1 MATEWPAA
9 SCHGTVTGVGVGWQF
24 FLIVFSNE
32 GMRDGMLK
40 GILVPTAD
48 PKNLGFFAKGM
59 DCCMFRGKA
68 KAAVARKQRTYNAE
82 VLLLVHIVVRSI
94 GRGERI
100 KTERYGCG
108 IIWIQRAQI
117 KV

>member
-24 FLIVFSNE
+24 FLVVFSSD
-32 GMRDGMLK
+32 GTRDVTLK
-40 GILVPTAD
+40 ILVPTAD

-68 KAAVARKQRTYNAE
+68 KAAVARIQRTYNAE
-82 VLLLVHIVVRSI
+82 VVLLVLIVVRSI
-94 GRGERI
+94 GRGGR
-100 KTERYGCG
+100 
-108 IIWIQRAQI
+108 
-117 KV
+117 

>member
-1 MATEWPAA
+1 MATEWRPAA

-24 FLIVFSNE
+24 FLVVFSSD
-32 GMRDGMLK
+32 GTWDGMLR
-40 GILVPTAD
+40 GILVPTAG

-82 VLLLVHIVVRSI
+82 VVLLVHIVV
-94 GRGERI
+94 E
-100 KTERYGCG
+100 
-108 IIWIQRAQI
+108 
-117 KV
+117 

>member
-1 MATEWPAA
+1 M
-9 SCHGTVTGVGVGWQF
+9 V
-24 FLIVFSNE
+24 VFSSD
-32 GMRDGMLK
+32 GTRDVTLK

-82 VLLLVHIVVRSI
+82 VVLLVHIVVRSI

-100 KTERYGCG
+100 KSQKR
-108 IIWIQRAQI
+108 
-117 KV
+117 

>member
-24 FLIVFSNE
+24 FLVVFSSD
-32 GMRDGMLK
+32 GTRDVTLK
-40 GILVPTAD
+40 GIPTAD

-59 DCCMFRGKA
+59 DCCVFRGKA

-82 VLLLVHIVVRSI
+82 VVLLVHIVV
-94 GRGERI
+94 E
-100 KTERYGCG
+100 
-108 IIWIQRAQI
+108 
-117 KV
+117 